1 MELRKESFFQKTWR
15 LMCKYWQVYVLML
28 PGILFFLVIKVFPV
42 WGLSIAFVD
51 FKIKKGILGSA
62 FVGLKWF
69 DKFLSGP
76 QFWKYIPKYD
86 GHQPDGSADR
96 VSGADSALSGL

>member
-1 MELRKESFFQKTWR
+1 MMELRKESFFQKTWR
-15 LMCKYWQVYVLML
+15 LMCKYWQIYVLML

-69 DKFLSGP
+69 DKFLAAHVL
-76 QFWKYIPKYD
+76 KYIPKYD
-86 GHQPDGSADR
+86 GPSACGCCCR
-96 VSGADSALSGL
+96 VSGAVPALSGL

>member
-1 MELRKESFFQKTWR
+1 MMELRKESFFQKTWR

-51 FKIKKGILGSA
+51 FKIKKGILGSCLCRPE
-62 FVGLKWF
+62 VV

-76 QFWKYIPKYD
+76 VLEIYSEIRWP
-86 GHQPDGSADR
+86 SA
-96 VSGADSALSGL
+96 